1 MKVTN
6 SVMASSVVVGGILL
20 AGDQL
25 LRMEKLAV
33 SSGPDFVDYSGLQ
46 IHEDSPKIKLFIY
59 YLQLPLSIFFTS
71 QHLINLSIIWSMTVI
86 PKVCSTD
93 HSWFACRK
101 SLGNTYQGI

>member
-6 SVMASSVVVGGILL
+6 GVMASSVVVCGILF

-25 LRMEKLAV
+25 LRMKKLAV

-59 YLQLPLSIFFTS
+59 CLRLSFSFFSLP
-71 QHLINLSIIWSMTVI
+71 
-86 PKVCSTD
+86 
-93 HSWFACRK
+93 
-101 SLGNTYQGI
+101 NT